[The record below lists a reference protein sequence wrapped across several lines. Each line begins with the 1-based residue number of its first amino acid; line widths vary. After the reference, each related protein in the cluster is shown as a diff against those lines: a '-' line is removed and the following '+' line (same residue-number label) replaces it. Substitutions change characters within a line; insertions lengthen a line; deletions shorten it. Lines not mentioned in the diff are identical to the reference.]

1 MADSRAECTWEGNLA
16 NGNGVVS
23 IESGTFGPLPVTW
36 AGRTQRTAG
45 KTSPE
50 ELIAGALASCWCM
63 ATSHGL
69 TQNGTP
75 PTRLHVAVQITFD
88 AGKISPA
95 RVNIS
100 GKVPGVDQAKFAE
113 IAKAGCPVSR
123 ALAGVEIVVDSATLE
138 G

>member
-1 MADSRAECTWEGNLA
+1 MADSSAECTWEGNLA
-16 NGNGVVS
+16 NGNGTLSVA
-23 IESGTFGPLPVTW
+23 SGTFGPLPVTW

-75 PTRLHVAVQITFD
+75 PTRLHVSATITFD

-95 RVNIS
+95 HVKITGS
-100 GKVPGVDQAKFAE
+100 VDGVDQAKFEE
-113 IAKAGCPVSR
+113 IARGGCPVSR
-123 ALAGVEIVVDSATLE
+123 ALTGVEIIVDSATLE
-138 G
+138 A